1 MKINAGNTNLGI
13 ALFLGAQLLVA
24 ACNTSP
30 QAHSG
35 ESGVATS
42 HATTLPEHSG
52 EIGGTPTTVWP
63 ILEVVRIEREAPPL
77 LVMVDRGPHA
87 LLAHEVRA
95 IKRCVSL
102 DEVLSSA
109 LTPPPESV
117 IEAVGALVDVCQ
129 ELSKLEVGDLIQA
142 AVIADLSAAL
152 SDLG

>member
-1 MKINAGNTNLGI
+1 
-13 ALFLGAQLLVA
+13 
-24 ACNTSP
+24 
-30 QAHSG
+30 
-35 ESGVATS
+35 
-42 HATTLPEHSG
+42 
-52 EIGGTPTTVWP
+52 
-63 ILEVVRIEREAPPL
+63 
-77 LVMVDRGPHA
+77 MVDRGPHA

-152 SDLG
+152 SDLGELLWPSDMESARPNGRSAVS